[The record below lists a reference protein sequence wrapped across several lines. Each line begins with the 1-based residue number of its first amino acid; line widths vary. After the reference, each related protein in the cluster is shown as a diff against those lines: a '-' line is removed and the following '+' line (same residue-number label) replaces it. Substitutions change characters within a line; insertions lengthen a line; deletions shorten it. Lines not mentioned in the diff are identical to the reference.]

1 VVVAT
6 YSYLLYLC
14 AIQRVAPSSKSY
26 FRSLVLQLHQ
36 QNEAGF
42 KVPVPQDWEPTS
54 VASEATQAL
63 FWRPQALFLRQQEL
77 LWRPQTQF
85 WIPQT
90 LFWNAQAQAQG
101 RRPKAEGPHY
111 TNKMKTGLRCPCRKT
126 VRKPQALFWRPQ
138 APFWRPQK
146 LVWRPQTQ
154 FWSPQ
159 TLFWNAQAQAQGRRP
174 KAEGPHYTNKMK
186 TGLRYPCRKTVR
198 KPQALFWRP
207 QAPFW
212 RQQELSWRQQTL
224 FCIPQALF
232 WNAHAQAQGQ
242 RQKAPTTPIK

>member
-1 VVVAT
+1 MVAT

-90 LFWNAQAQAQG
+90 LFWNAQARAQG
-101 RRPKAEGPHY
+101 RRPSLHQQNEDGFKVPVPQDCSEATGAVLETTGAVLETTEACLETTNTVLEPTDAVLECTCAGPRPKAEGPHY

-126 VRKPQALFWRPQ
+126 GSPQALRHRRCFGDHRNRFGDHKRCFGAHRRCFSMHMPRP
-138 APFWRPQK
+138 
-146 LVWRPQTQ
+146 
-154 FWSPQ
+154 
-159 TLFWNAQAQAQGRRP
+159 N
-174 KAEGPHYTNKMK
+174 AEG
-186 TGLRYPCRKTVR
+186 LR
-198 KPQALFWRP
+198 L
-207 QAPFW
+207 
-212 RQQELSWRQQTL
+212 
-224 FCIPQALF
+224 
-232 WNAHAQAQGQ
+232 
-242 RQKAPTTPIK
+242 